1 MRSAVQSCL
10 RRSTAVTCS
19 VWCRSAGRHRR
30 RSCTGCFACTA
41 HPRDARAPAHFG
53 RFHPGSSGRRIPGS
67 SGNANRPAP
76 SRRSSTS
83 SATSPDF
90 PPERDD
96 APSFPP
102 CRRSFA
108 LPSPLAVHRAV
119 APRWNPYRRA
129 SSDHHGRS
137 ASPRAPVACN
147 TGSRRDSREEAAGHR
162 ARWRPSTVFVPAAP
176 VDVDTLRSA
185 MKCVFHDLTDRPRV
199 SRGEGGLTW
208 RVPSRRLLKRVG
220 PGGDGRSPRACC

>member
-1 MRSAVQSCL
+1 MQRVRRL
-10 RRSTAVTCS
+10 RRSTGVTCS
-19 VWCRSAGRHRR
+19 AWSRSAGRHRR
-30 RSCTGCFACTA
+30 HSCTGCSACTVR
-41 HPRDARAPAHFG
+41 PRDAHAPGHSG
-53 RFHPGSSGRRIPGS
+53 RFHPGSSGRRILGS
-67 SGNANRPAP
+67 SGNASRPAP

-129 SSDHHGRS
+129 SSDHHSRS
-137 ASPRAPVACN
+137 ASPRHRSRVTREAGGTPGRRQRVIALGGAPLLSSCPQRQSTSTPCV
-147 TGSRRDSREEAAGHR
+147 RR
-162 ARWRPSTVFVPAAP
+162 
-176 VDVDTLRSA
+176 
-185 MKCVFHDLTDRPRV
+185 
-199 SRGEGGLTW
+199 
-208 RVPSRRLLKRVG
+208 
-220 PGGDGRSPRACC
+220 